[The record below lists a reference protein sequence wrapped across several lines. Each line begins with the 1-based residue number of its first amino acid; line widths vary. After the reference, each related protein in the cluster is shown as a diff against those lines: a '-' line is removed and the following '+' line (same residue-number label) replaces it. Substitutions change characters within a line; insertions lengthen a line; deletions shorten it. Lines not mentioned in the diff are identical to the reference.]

1 MSISLGNAIARVK
14 EEPKWLKK
22 ILILGALL
30 ISVPF
35 AFGILIGMFG
45 LTPEAMET
53 NPTTIFLFTI
63 TYFLVLLPITA
74 YFKGFIFQS
83 MHKTFNSDKFQMV
96 ELSQNNLLIDGLKNL
111 FSIIGYTILLGIIS
125 FVFLFVYILVITL
138 FGVVIS
144 LILSALISAKAVSI
158 FSIILGT
165 LANLL
170 FGLYLAQFINAA
182 FACYLKTLKFA
193 DLIAFK
199 KHFQIIK
206 ENKHTSWTLIGKN
219 ILYSLLF
226 LTVILVLCI
235 TLIGIILVPFVSIY
249 AYFVAFN
256 LLDQYSKEI
265 EIEKYLQ

>member
-1 MSISLGNAIARVK
+1 MTISLGNAITRVK

-22 ILILGALL
+22 ILILGALF
-30 ISVPF
+30 IGVQI
-35 AFGILIGMFG
+35 AYGILAGMFG

-53 NPTTIFLFTI
+53 NPATMFLFTI
-63 TYFLVLLPITA
+63 TSFLVLLPITA
-74 YFKGFIFQS
+74 YYTGFIFQS

-96 ELSQNNLLIDGLKNL
+96 ELSQKNLLIDGLKNV
-111 FSIIGYTILLGIIS
+111 FSVIGYSILLEIIL
-125 FVFLFVYILVITL
+125 FVFLIAYILVIAL
-138 FGVVIS
+138 FGVLIS
-144 LILSALISAKAVSI
+144 LILSALISAEAVSI
-158 FSIILGT
+158 FIVILGT
-165 LANLL
+165 LAGLV
-170 FGLYLAQFINAA
+170 FGLYFAQFINAA

-193 DLIAFK
+193 DLIAFN

-235 TLIGIILVPFVSIY
+235 TLIGVILIPFVTIY

-265 EIEKYLQ
+265 KIERYL